1 MLEKQRATEQAI
13 ADTLELVHA
22 ALVRFYADGDVGT
35 VIINVG
41 QAQMRVEATPK
52 RISDPIKVETK

>member
-1 MLEKQRATEQAI
+1 MLDKQRATERAI

-41 QAQMRVEATPK
+41 QAQMRVEAQPK